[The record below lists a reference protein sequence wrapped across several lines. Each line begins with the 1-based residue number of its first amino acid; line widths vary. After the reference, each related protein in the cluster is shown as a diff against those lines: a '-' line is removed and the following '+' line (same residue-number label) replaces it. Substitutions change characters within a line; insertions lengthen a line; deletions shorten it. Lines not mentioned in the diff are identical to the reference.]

1 MPPPTGSAP
10 PPAGGAAGRVHSI
23 ELDTGR
29 RRRVARDVLRLT
41 PQGAVLE
48 VDALLREPLR
58 LLLGQLQI
66 GLVERGSDRG
76 RQIGRFPVLRRL
88 SATAVIPREQGIE
101 GWLWTSTGGSA
112 LTVLGDEDAAP
123 NGALLFTK
131 PLGPE
136 TLEPAL
142 RPEALTALAARSPL
156 GVPTVPGVLFRVA
169 DPTLAEN
176 AFRAYG
182 LLRPLTDREVPPTMR
197 RSLPTDRPADP
208 TAVRSEGPRGS
219 VAPPGF

>member
-1 MPPPTGSAP
+1 
-10 PPAGGAAGRVHSI
+10 VHSI
-23 ELDTGR
+23 ELDTGG

-112 LTVLGDEDAAP
+112 LTILGDEDVAP
-123 NGALLFTK
+123 NVAILFTK
-131 PLGPE
+131 PLGGE
-136 TLEPAL
+136 VVEAFV
-142 RPEALTALAARSPL
+142 PEAAAEIARRSPL
-156 GVPTVPGVLFRVA
+156 GAPAVSGLLLRVT
-169 DPTLAEN
+169 DPARAET
-176 AFRAYG
+176 AFRQYG
-182 LLRPLTDREVPPTMR
+182 LLRSLTDREVPPTMR
-197 RSLPTDRPADP
+197 RALPTDRSADP
-208 TAVRSEGPRGS
+208 LLRTTGDARTATS
-219 VAPPGF
+219 VAPPGMG